1 MLKVL
6 SGNASPEE
14 TETVENWRKLDT
26 ANEKHYSR
34 IKLIWDNSPANTSV
48 TFLPDTDK
56 AWQNVSGILNQ
67 KKTKWNL
74 LFKAAA
80 VLLLLIVSGIFIKHL
95 VFDAPEA
102 QAPQITE
109 NKPVLKK
116 EEKKEKQKLK
126 TIRIQATDSIK
137 EFFLPDSSLV
147 TLNAS
152 SRAHYSDFKE
162 SGKRQIVLKGQGHF
176 DVIPYKNLDFVVKTE
191 HLIISTSQARF
202 AVNELKEG
210 GNIELYVEEGRIEVT
225 ETAHKTNRVTISA
238 KEKYLFNQAEHQF
251 KKVNYSS
258 KNKWW
263 KSFLSRLRKFFKRL
277 KET

>member
-14 TETVENWRKLDT
+14 TETVENWRKLEVV
-26 ANEKHYSR
+26 NEKHYSR
-34 IKLIWDNSPANTSV
+34 IKLIWENSQSNTSV

-56 AWQNVSGILNQ
+56 AWQKVSGALNQ
-67 KKTKWNL
+67 KKTKGNL

-80 VLLLLIVSGIFIKHL
+80 VLLLLIVSGIFIKRL
-95 VFDAPEA
+95 VFNTPEV

-116 EEKKEKQKLK
+116 EEKKEEQKLK

-152 SRAHYSDFKE
+152 SRAHYHDFKE

-176 DVIPYKNLDFVVKTE
+176 DVITYKHLDFVVKTE

-202 AVNELKEG
+202 AVNELKEDG
-210 GNIELYVEEGRIEVT
+210 TIELFVEEGRIAVT
-225 ETAHKTNRVTISA
+225 ETIQKTNRVTISA
-238 KEKYLFNQAEHQF
+238 KEKYLFNPAEHQF
-251 KKVNYSS
+251 KKVNYSA

-263 KSFLSRLRKFFKRL
+263 KNFLSRLRKFFKRL
-277 KET
+277 KEN